1 MNDPKKPLLNDDNT
15 LRDHFLGWQC
25 KVRQLAVREA
35 VGRPSAAM
43 RPRAALEDGTV
54 VAEALTVLILHHD
67 PAADADMFRH
77 MVRRTQDPRLRHE
90 AAIKMLSSVYYQYP
104 GEFSD
109 VLSALFA
116 ADSPIA
122 EALYAAGRCRLTF
135 EQFSQLYRLPCR
147 IAGVDRET
155 PAWRATYWHN
165 HAFNPSLPGSVRI
178 LAFTPD
184 WNAAEADPD
193 PRRP

>member
-1 MNDPKKPLLNDDNT
+1 MQDTQLSLLDT
-15 LRDHFLGWQC
+15 GEALRDHFLGWQC
-25 KVRQLAVREA
+25 KIRQLSVRQSL
-35 VGRPSAAM
+35 GRPSAAM
-43 RPRAALEDGTV
+43 RPRATLEDGTV
-54 VAEALTVLILHHD
+54 VAEAVTVLIVHRD
-67 PAADADMFRH
+67 PGADADMFRH
-77 MVRRTQDPRLRHE
+77 VVRRTQDPRLRHE

-104 GEFSD
+104 REFSD
-109 VLSALFA
+109 VLTALFA
-116 ADSPIA
+116 VDSPIA

-135 EQFSQLYRLPCR
+135 DQFSQFYRLPCR
-147 IAGVDRET
+147 IAEQDRET

-165 HAFNPSLPGSVRI
+165 HAFNPTLPGSVRI